1 MAAIQRRKDEF
12 SKRQISVVV
21 VTFESLEGSKNWI
34 RETNCDFPVYID
46 PDRKLY
52 SLFGLSRSIC
62 KSFST
67 KVLRYYS
74 ESIVKDGEVPAAVPG
89 SLNDFLQMGGDF
101 TLSASAKVVF
111 SYPSQDASDRP
122 HLNDILK
129 TTMEA

>member
-1 MAAIQRRKDEF
+1 VAAIQRRKDEF
-12 SKRQISVVV
+12 SERQISVVV
-21 VTFESLEGSKNWI
+21 VTFESVEGSKIWI
-34 RETNCDFPVYID
+34 RETNCDFPVFID

-52 SLFGLSRSIC
+52 SLFGLSRSIY
-62 KSFST
+62 KSFNT

-129 TTMEA
+129 AAMEK

>member
-1 MAAIQRRKDEF
+1 MINNILSEAQF
-12 SKRQISVVV
+12 SSWILDLKM
-21 VTFESLEGSKNWI
+21 SKL
-34 RETNCDFPVYID
+34 FP
-46 PDRKLY
+46 
-52 SLFGLSRSIC
+52 FQ
-62 KSFST
+62 SFNT

-89 SLNDFLQMGGDF
+89 SLNDFLQMGGHF

-129 TTMEA
+129 AAMKK

>member
-1 MAAIQRRKDEF
+1 M
-12 SKRQISVVV
+12 SK
-21 VTFESLEGSKNWI
+21 L
-34 RETNCDFPVYID
+34 FP
-46 PDRKLY
+46 
-52 SLFGLSRSIC
+52 FQ
-62 KSFST
+62 SFNT

-101 TLSASAKVVF
+101 TLSESGKVVF

>member
-1 MAAIQRRKDEF
+1 M
-12 SKRQISVVV
+12 V
-21 VTFESLEGSKNWI
+21 VTFESVEGSKNWI
-34 RETNCDFPVYID
+34 RETSCNFPVFID

-52 SLFGLSRSIC
+52 SLFGLSRSIY
-62 KSFST
+62 KSFNT

-129 TTMEA
+129 AAMKK